1 MSGLRVALHAFL
13 AYFVCHHAVESFKW
27 VDTGGLGP
35 LCIIP
40 LGLMVSKPKAPNPSF
55 VTVRYWILLLTG

>member
-35 LCIIP
+35 LCVIP
-40 LGLMVSKPKAPNPSF
+40 LGLMVSKLIPVFLHKPAAFCVSL
-55 VTVRYWILLLTG
+55 RLH